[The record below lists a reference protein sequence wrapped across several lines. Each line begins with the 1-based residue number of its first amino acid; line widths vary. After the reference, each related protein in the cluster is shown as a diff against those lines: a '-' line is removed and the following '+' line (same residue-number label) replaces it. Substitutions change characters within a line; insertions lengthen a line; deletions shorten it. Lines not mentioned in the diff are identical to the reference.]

1 MGLSQGSRQRDALV
15 GDQDQMDMVGHQTP
29 RQSVNSMSPHLI
41 DESVEVEQP
50 VFGRVEYV
58 LSIITALGDVVGN
71 AGNDETRTP
80 GHI

>member
-1 MGLSQGSRQRDALV
+1 
-15 GDQDQMDMVGHQTP
+15 MDMVGHQTP
-29 RQSVNSMSPHLI
+29 RQRVNSMPLHLI
-41 DESVEVEQP
+41 DEGVEVEQS

>member
-1 MGLSQGSRQRDALV
+1 
-15 GDQDQMDMVGHQTP
+15 
-29 RQSVNSMSPHLI
+29 MSPHLI
-41 DESVEVEQP
+41 DEGVEVEQP

-71 AGNDETRTP
+71 AGNDETGTS